1 MVFRSGYITFSP
13 IRLLRSGH
21 MIFPSFGFLSHEWPP
36 SLFPPVARYE
46 GKDGRHSVRR
56 SVRRSRASSQV

>member
-36 SLFPPVARYE
+36 SLFFPQLLGMKVKMEDTALEGRYE
-46 GKDGRHSVRR
+46 EVG
-56 SVRRSRASSQV
+56 QVLK